1 MHAMMTKGRRHMPE
15 FDRKKV
21 YLLQVYGA
29 GLNVLTDAIIPGD
42 RIDGEIEELKSLYPD
57 FKRIAVYEA
66 DTKEGVC
73 MIRP

>member
-1 MHAMMTKGRRHMPE
+1 MPE

-29 GLNVLTDAIIPGD
+29 GLNVLTEAIIPGD
-42 RIDGEIEELKSLYPD
+42 RIAGEIEEFKSLYPD